1 MARTATSFCLK
12 TDGDIN
18 YLACPFC
25 YAHLCPSYAQFQ
37 ASSDYNR
44 LMIDVDSGGPSCSGS
59 EQLADELFLYNCLRS
74 IAGHPYRQLNTT
86 NDMWVS

>member
-18 YLACPFC
+18 YLAYPFC

-37 ASSDYNR
+37 ASSDYNK
-44 LMIDVDSGGPSCSGS
+44 LMIDVDCGGLSCSGS
-59 EQLADELFLYNCLRS
+59 EQLADELFPGKAFGRVLF
-74 IAGHPYRQLNTT
+74 
-86 NDMWVS
+86 